1 MSVKLIVIGG
11 GAAGMV
17 AAISAKRNGAEVTIL
32 ERNPRLGKKI
42 LATGN
47 GRCNYTNRFLDVKN
61 YHGKNP
67 KFVYSPLSQFNVDE
81 TLSFFETLGIAPAVE
96 EGGKVFPL
104 SFQASSV
111 LDVLRYELEELGVEI
126 LYDAF
131 VKDIEKKKEKFSVK
145 LKDGKKIK
153 GDKVI
158 ISTGGNAMPS
168 SGSDGNGYNLA
179 KGLGHSVVEVFPG
192 LVQLKLEEDFLKSIA
207 GVKVIGTVTLMHKNK
222 LLREDR
228 GDILFTNY
236 GISGPPILQL
246 SRKSLELLN
255 SGKSPILKVSIID
268 SMDKE
273 ELRERLNM
281 RFSNMPKKTVEIGL
295 IGLINK
301 KLIPVILKEIKVDR
315 LKNVANLSNEDIEK
329 LASILTDWRFEIKGS
344 KSWTDAQVTAGG
356 IDTKEID
363 SSTMESKLIK
373 GLYFAGEI
381 IDIDGDC
388 GGFNLQWAWS
398 SGYIAGQ
405 NASFK

>member
-405 NASFK
+405 NASFN

>member
-255 SGKSPILKVSIID
+255 SEKSPILKVSIID